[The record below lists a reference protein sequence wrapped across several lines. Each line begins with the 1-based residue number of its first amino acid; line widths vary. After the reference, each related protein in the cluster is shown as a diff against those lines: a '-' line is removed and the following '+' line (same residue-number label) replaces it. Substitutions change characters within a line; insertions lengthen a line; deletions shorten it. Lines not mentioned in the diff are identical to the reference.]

1 MAFGKCKSA
10 PVLKGTIV
18 KKVTLCHFF
27 LLGLNSCVKKK
38 PSGESF
44 YQLNDNCKHAQTQK
58 KQAHSSFSVHI
69 VRNRRTKRNQER
81 AWASVRAAAFSAPHI
96 AACHLFAL
104 MCCFYP
110 QHLECFHSAGM
121 MTPAGM
127 PNFDLRGARW
137 EHSVHY
143 LSCGSLS
150 VRRAV
155 RHTPLSTGAA
165 A

>member
-1 MAFGKCKSA
+1 MTTVNTHK
-10 PVLKGTIV
+10 LK
-18 KKVTLCHFF
+18 
-27 LLGLNSCVKKK
+27 
-38 PSGESF
+38 
-44 YQLNDNCKHAQTQK
+44 K

-96 AACHLFAL
+96 AGCHLFAL

-155 RHTPLSTGAA
+155 RHTPLSRLHKLAFVYHLRGIACSCLFLSGRLGLRLMNSA
-165 A
+165 